1 LDAYGRFMDRHFETI
16 RLESNLLL
24 VWNLLNYFT
33 IFVLFNESL
42 FTVFIISIAQQH
54 RHFDLTTQ
62 HIAKGVLFFVVLV
75 DSLAVRHRVRIVE
88 NGRVVTAH
96 AQLMRHYL
104 TRLLLL
110 DVIALGVL
118 LVDIIGEDLRV
129 SKLLFVCK
137 VMGLI

>member
-62 HIAKGVLFFVVLV
+62 HIAKGVLFFVLLV

-96 AQLMRHYL
+96 SQLMRHYL